1 MTTYDF
7 TVTNYQII
15 KQAHLQFHPGL
26 TLITGK
32 SNNGKSSIFKAFQ
45 QLVYNTPGTHFI
57 RHNTP
62 NTQLTLIHGLQ
73 HPEGITKHYEI
84 TYTKSPDGGKYDV
97 YNGLNNKQEQY
108 TKLGSSQLPQIKD
121 LTNINKELNYNF
133 WNQMDKPFLISLSP
147 KEQFDLIQNS
157 PHSTPLNNCITSLT
171 HDRKQTQQSQLQ
183 RQSQLELLQQQ
194 NDTYNT
200 QLQNLPT
207 ITTLHD
213 KLNSLLPTHTQ
224 LQQLIQLLTQHN
236 SVNLTPIHNRLTQ
249 LQNIPQIQSNTLT
262 TLQQIK
268 QVYSQLL
275 RTVKP
280 INDLHSQQNSLTQ
293 QLNVI
298 TQIQQTHFQVCPF
311 CNRPMQNDHQN
322 HN

>member
-7 TVTNYQII
+7 TITNYQII
-15 KQAHLQFHPGL
+15 KQAHLKFRPGL

-62 NTQLTLIHGLQ
+62 NTTLTLQ
-73 HPEGITKHYEI
+73 HDDQYKI
-84 TYTKSPDGGKYDV
+84 TYTKSPDGGKYETDTLV
-97 YNGLNNKQEQY
+97 DLDIEHQVY
-108 TKLGSSQLPQIKD
+108 TKLGSSQLEPIKTI
-121 LTNINKELNYNF
+121 TNIDKDLNYNF

-157 PHSTPLNNCITSLT
+157 PHSTPLNNCIQSLT
-171 HDRKQTQQSQLQ
+171 HDRKQIQQSQLQ
-183 RQSQLELLQQQ
+183 HQSQLELLQRQ

-207 ITTLHD
+207 VTTLHD
-213 KLNSLLPTHTQ
+213 QLNSLLPTHTE

-236 SVNLTPIHNRLTQ
+236 SINLTPIHNRLTQ

-262 TLQQIK
+262 QLQQIK

-280 INDLHSQQNSLTQ
+280 INDLHSQQSHISH
-293 QLNVI
+293 QLDII
-298 TQIQQTHFQVCPF
+298 TNIQQTYFQVCPF
-311 CNRPMQNDHQN
+311 CNRPMQSDHQN